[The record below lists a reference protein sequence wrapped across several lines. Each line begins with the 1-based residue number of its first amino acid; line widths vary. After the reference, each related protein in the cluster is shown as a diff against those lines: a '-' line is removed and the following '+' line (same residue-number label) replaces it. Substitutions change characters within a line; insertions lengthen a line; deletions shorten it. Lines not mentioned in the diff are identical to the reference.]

1 MFDFGFSEILVAA
14 VIGLIVIGPEK
25 LPRVARTL
33 GLMFGKVQRYV
44 GDLKED
50 INRQAEIDEFNE
62 IRSSVEESAAE
73 IEESVVSSVSYVD
86 KEVRAVGDTFNR
98 ESELRDDF
106 KKFGADKQE
115 TNVSHSSKPRE
126 TGVLASAVRDTEA
139 SSNRSTDNAESN
151 NLNKIPQAK
160 SEKNK
165 SATND

>member
-98 ESELRDDF
+98 ESELRDDS
-106 KKFGADKQE
+106 KKSGADKQE
-115 TNVSHSSKPRE
+115 NNVSHSSKPRE